1 MHLFLLISIKII
13 GNPRTP
19 RCLMRNLYKAMKTEY
34 GKQTALGQQ
43 KIKTR
48 LAILPL
54 FIQLYADY
62 ILGEA
67 AWEEDENCFKTEEEK
82 SITCVMLIT
91 FF

>member
-1 MHLFLLISIKII
+1 MGI
-13 GNPRTP
+13 PEY
-19 RCLMRNLYKAMKTEY
+19 LMRNLYTAMKDRIWQKTENQ
-34 GKQTALGQQ
+34 QT
-43 KIKTR
+43 IKTR

-67 AWEEDENCFKTEEEK
+67 AWEEDVLKLEEEK

-91 FF
+91 LF